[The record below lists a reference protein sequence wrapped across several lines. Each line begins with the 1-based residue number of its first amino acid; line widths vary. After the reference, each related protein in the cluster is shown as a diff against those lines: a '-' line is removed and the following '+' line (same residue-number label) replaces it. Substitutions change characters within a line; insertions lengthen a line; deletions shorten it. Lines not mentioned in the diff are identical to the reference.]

1 MKMMRKGRKGE
12 RRETEEVKKGEDRE
26 KEQMMKFKGEEEDEK
41 RVRGEAKGA
50 QKMKDRFKRIS
61 SLTTF
66 FRHRFMLVV
75 ITWRKTDIY
84 ITT

>member
-50 QKMKDRFKRIS
+50 QNMKDRFKRIS

-66 FRHRFMLVV
+66 LRHRFMLVV
-75 ITWRKTDIY
+75 IT
-84 ITT
+84 

>member
-1 MKMMRKGRKGE
+1 MRKG
-12 RRETEEVKKGEDRE
+12 RRETEEEEKDEERE
-26 KEQMMKFKGEEEDEK
+26 KEQMMKFKGDEKDGK

>member
-1 MKMMRKGRKGE
+1 MRKGR
-12 RRETEEVKKGEDRE
+12 RN
-26 KEQMMKFKGEEEDEK
+26 MMKFKDEKDGK

-75 ITWRKTDIY
+75 ITWRKTY
-84 ITT
+84 TYT